1 MQRAEEECNKAITRH
16 HRRTAELKAEVRRAE
31 SVLDELQDAMD
42 KDAVQE
48 GRLDTLKEGLAEA
61 ERDKTRLESSY
72 QESVIARDKHMADM
86 NDCRQELTD
95 LDKRVEEAQLKVKKA
110 ERKMSRLTEQR
121 LSALRD
127 KNSTIFQ
134 LQEARDTKLDLEQ
147 GREEKVALIAEFVEA
162 ASKVCPRIPIDPEE
176 TGPSLE
182 KKLKQVQESIEKF
195 EAR

>member
-16 HRRTAELKAEVRRAE
+16 HRRSAELKAEVRRAE
-31 SVLDELQDAMD
+31 CVLDELQDAMD

-61 ERDKTRLESSY
+61 EREKIRLESSY
-72 QESVIARDKHMADM
+72 QESVIAKDKHMADM
-86 NDCRQELTD
+86 NDCRQDLTT

-110 ERKMSRLTEQR
+110 ESKLSKLTEQR
-121 LSALRD
+121 LLALRD
-127 KNSTIFQ
+127 KNSAIFQ

-147 GREEKVALIAEFVEA
+147 GRDEKVAHVAEFVEA
-162 ASKVCPRIPIDPEE
+162 ASKVCPRIPIDPGE
-176 TGPSLE
+176 TGPTLE